1 VNEREEL
8 LSVVNGIKKQL
19 LYSQEIGI
27 DPPFISQRGLA
38 YLEKGPQFDT
48 VTSGD
53 HISRCSLAELEHR
66 IDNCELCRLS
76 KKRRNIV
83 FGEGNPD
90 ARLVFVGEAPGA
102 EEDLTGRPFVGKAGK
117 LLTDIIRAMGLTRD
131 EVYIC
136 NVVKCHPPGNRDPE
150 LDEIAMCLPFLKAQ
164 ISLIRPEV
172 ICSLGRISA
181 QGLLNR
187 DLRITRDRG
196 RWYSFMGIPLMA
208 TYHPGYLLRNQQAKR
223 QVWEDVQKIMKKLDI
238 RDPREGKR

>member
-8 LSVVNGIKKQL
+8 LGVVKGIKKQL

-27 DPPFISQRGLA
+27 DPPFISERSLA
-38 YLEKGPQFDT
+38 YLEKGPQSDT
-48 VTSGD
+48 LTSAG
-53 HISRCSLAELEHR
+53 HISCRSLAELQRR

-76 KKRRNIV
+76 SGRRNIV
-83 FGEGNPD
+83 FGEGDPD
-90 ARLVFVGEAPGA
+90 ARLAFVGEAPGA
-102 EEDLTGRPFVGKAGK
+102 EEDLTGKPFVGKAGK

-150 LDEIAMCLPFLKAQ
+150 LDEIAACLPFLKAQ

-172 ICSLGRISA
+172 ICGLGRISA
-181 QGLLNR
+181 QGMLNR
-187 DLRITRDRG
+187 DVRITRERG

-208 TYHPGYLLRNQQAKR
+208 TYHPGYVLRNLQAKR
-223 QVWEDVQKIMKKLDI
+223 QVWEDVQKIMKKLGL

>member
-8 LSVVNGIKKQL
+8 LGVVNGIKKQL
-19 LYSQEIGI
+19 LYNQEIGI
-27 DPPFISQRGLA
+27 DPPIISQRSLA

-53 HISRCSLAELEHR
+53 HVSCRSLAELEHR

-150 LDEIAMCLPFLKAQ
+150 LDEIATCLPFLKAQ

-208 TYHPGYLLRNQQAKR
+208 TYHPGYLLRHQQAKR
-223 QVWEDVQKIMKKLDI
+223 QVWEDVQKIMKKLGI

>member
-1 VNEREEL
+1 VNERKEL
-8 LSVVNGIKKQL
+8 LGVVKGIKKQL

-27 DPPFISQRGLA
+27 DPPLISQRGLA
-38 YLEKGPQFDT
+38 YLEKGPRSDT
-48 VTSGD
+48 ATSGT
-53 HISRCSLAELEHR
+53 HVSCSSLAELEQR
-66 IDNCELCRLS
+66 IDHCERCGLR
-76 KKRRNIV
+76 KGRRNVV
-83 FGEGNPD
+83 FGEGDPN
-90 ARLVFVGEAPGA
+90 ARLAFVGEAPGA
-102 EEDLTGRPFVGKAGK
+102 EEDLTGKPFVGKAGT

-150 LDEIAMCLPFLKAQ
+150 LDEIAACLPFLKAQ

-172 ICSLGRISA
+172 ICTLGRISA

-187 DLRITRDRG
+187 DLKITRDRG

-208 TYHPGYLLRNQQAKR
+208 TYHPAYLLRYPQAKR
-223 QVWEDVQKIMKKLDI
+223 QVWEDVQEIMRKLGL